1 MLHLTNKQELAT
13 TMRKF
18 YVISNKNKDPEQVCA
33 KKICDYIINAGE
45 NVNITVLTKSSSQM
59 IIIILTNQLYLKIQN
74 VLLFLE
80 ATGRFFRQREI

>member
-1 MLHLTNKQELAT
+1 MQ
-13 TMRKF
+13 
-18 YVISNKNKDPEQVCA
+18 
-33 KKICDYIINAGE
+33 GE

-59 IIIILTNQLYLKIQN
+59 IIIILTNELYLKIEN